1 MIHIDRFWWF
11 FSFLSR
17 DMRSWWVIMEGRFD
31 GPVGAHFNCSKWT
44 FFTLGDSVH
53 DSNRMGI
60 ECNLCK
66 SGSSGGEICPRRQ
79 QRRSVTSPIARP
91 RSWKF
96 WRQVW
101 LQSSFLSCLFVT
113 GASGWLPIMRHVF
126 LELGHDQTLIF
137 WRFRVAH
144 CHEIWECAQ
153 RVCLEILFYPL
164 IGHFSPLIHHVLI

>member
-53 DSNRMGI
+53 DSNRNRMGI

-66 SGSSGGEICPRRQ
+66 SGSSGGEVCPRRQ

-91 RSWKF
+91 RSWKI
-96 WRQVW
+96 WRQVI
-101 LQSSFLSCLFVT
+101 LPVLFVCNRCT
-113 GASGWLPIMRHVF
+113 WAVIADNAPCIFRARSWSNFDF
-126 LELGHDQTLIF
+126 LAFLRGGC
-137 WRFRVAH
+137 R
-144 CHEIWECAQ
+144 
-153 RVCLEILFYPL
+153 
-164 IGHFSPLIHHVLI
+164 